1 MVVIMWKQQLRT
13 KTSNATMDLDIK
25 PTPKRKM
32 PKCREEFL
40 AMKGKLESKIQEIIP
55 KQHTAVR
62 NNEFTDDYAFNIT
75 GLNKYFNESI
85 ENIPDEFFCK
95 VLDSIKNLNKNN
107 NWDNPITFEFQYLD
121 DETGELKDD
130 TFYVFCGV
138 SYEPHAGLS
147 YYNYSAIYLILR
159 DEMNSHNN
167 LVYMDLGFKGKDGYS
182 FVPRPNFDLWK
193 WW

>member
-1 MVVIMWKQQLRT
+1 MWKSQLRSKG
-13 KTSNATMDLDIK
+13 KTAQMDLDIK

-40 AMKGKLESKIQEIIP
+40 DMKWKIRAKIEEIMP
-55 KQHTAVR
+55 KGHSEAVR
-62 NNEFTDDYAFNIT
+62 NNEFTDDWAFDIT

-95 VLDSIKNLNKNN
+95 VLDAIKEVDKTNN
-107 NWDNPITFEFQYLD
+107 DNNPVTFEYQHMD
-121 DETGELKDD
+121 RETGETKDD
-130 TFYVFCGV
+130 TFYVFYGV

-147 YYNYSAIYLILR
+147 YRNYSSIYLVLR
-159 DEMNSHNN
+159 TELRSHKN
-167 LVYMDLGFKGKDGYS
+167 LVFMGLGFRGKDGYS
-182 FVPRPNFDLWK
+182 FVPKSNFDIWK